1 MSNDTGRQQWLRG
14 FARAAPGT
22 ELRRAQDAKS
32 AAILD
37 NPKLAGQVQEKLRKY
52 VSTVIAQQE
61 GGAGLLADQQL
72 RYFQR
77 DYHHR
82 LMQHG
87 SGYLPT
93 NYRIAEAFFESRPE
107 APGFYLLPER
117 DFQASVADFLDCIT
131 GPNAPQARLEQG
143 YGFIDGQI
151 YNLSSTD
158 LPDSLLLE
166 TRADSAYSVRA
177 GSLVRR
183 GDELVVMLA
192 LGEQL
197 SSERL
202 EELKATARQAQDPVA
217 WKRELAQKMADA
229 QVLPELV
236 PGTSLLAC
244 TSMVR
249 FNLRERRMEA
259 RCLLRDMG
267 DMFRTWTDQ
276 VEALG
281 GQVGEDD
288 QAFQD
293 MVRHLDDC
301 DAIWE
306 ISKTLTLFPAYLA
319 ARLPWTQDS
328 RSATSL
334 GKSMTKSLKTQRQLK
349 EVGTSDKV
357 LFRVIR
363 AVGAPP
369 REARP
374 LLVGRHY
381 VAPAFQVA
389 VEGFWRRLPG
399 PAQQGR
405 GPDGSPEQGRT
416 WVRSHLRHKDKAPAA
431 GPKIV
436 YIKESLSEARRR
448 LEEFRRRQN
457 ASPAGARPLD
467 MELPAS
473 SPTPA
478 QRELPRE
485 GAFVYVMRC
494 HAHTENLFKV
504 GFTDRDPETRARE
517 LSSATAA
524 PLPFQV
530 MRAWAV
536 SDGFAAEQSA
546 HRALGEM
553 RLSESRE
560 FFQLLYDELCTKVQ
574 QAVGP
579 WLL

>member
-1 MSNDTGRQQWLRG
+1 MR
-14 FARAAPGT
+14 
-22 ELRRAQDAKS
+22 
-32 AAILD
+32 
-37 NPKLAGQVQEKLRKY
+37 NPKLAGLVEEKLRRY

-93 NYRIAEAFFESRPE
+93 NYRVAEAFFESRPD
-107 APGFYLLPER
+107 APGFYILPER
-117 DFQASVADFLDCIT
+117 DYQASIADFLDYLT
-131 GPNAPQARLEQG
+131 GPAAPQAQLEQG
-143 YGFIDGQI
+143 YGFVEGHI
-151 YNLSSTD
+151 YNVTSTD
-158 LPDSLLLE
+158 LPDALLLE
-166 TRADSAYSVRA
+166 TRSDSAYSVRA
-177 GSLVRR
+177 ASVVRR
-183 GDELVVMLA
+183 GDGLVVMLA

-202 EELKATARQAQDPVA
+202 EDLVTNGRKAQDPLA
-217 WKRELAQKMADA
+217 WKPELAAKIADA

-236 PGTSLLAC
+236 PGTNLLAC

-267 DMFRTWTDQ
+267 DMFSTWTDQ
-276 VEALG
+276 VEAFG
-281 GQVGEDD
+281 GSVDAEDE
-288 QAFQD
+288 AFRA

-301 DAIWE
+301 DAVWE
-306 ISKTLTLFPAYLA
+306 ISKTLTLLPAYLA
-319 ARLPWTQDS
+319 ARLPWTEDS
-328 RSATSL
+328 RSTTSL
-334 GKSMTKSLKTQRQLK
+334 GKSLPKSLKTQRQLK
-349 EVGTSDKV
+349 EVGAADKV

-374 LLVGRHY
+374 LFLGRHY
-381 VAPAFQVA
+381 VAPSFQVA
-389 VEGFWRRLPG
+389 MEGFWRKLPL

-416 WVRSHLRHKDKAPAA
+416 WVRSHLRHKDKAPPA

-448 LEEFRRRQN
+448 LEEFRKRQP
-457 ASPAGARPLD
+457 ASEKGAGVRPLD
-467 MELPAS
+467 LELPATIEA
-473 SPTPA
+473 PTE
-478 QRELPRE
+478 REEPRA

-504 GFTDRDPETRARE
+504 GFTDRDPATRAKE
-517 LSSATAA
+517 LSSGTAS

-530 MRAWAV
+530 MGAWAV
-536 SDGFAAEQSA
+536 SDGFAAERSA
-546 HRALGEM
+546 HRALSET
-553 RLSESRE
+553 RLSNSRE
-560 FFQLLYDELCTKVQ
+560 FFQLSYDELCTRVQ
-574 QAVGP
+574 QAVAA